1 MATKDSLSNTMT
13 DLPSLACS
21 VAAVAK
27 DAGIVALKGF
37 GGHTQSRLKGRF
49 DIQIDADVDAEN
61 EIVPRLRKLI
71 PGAEVSSEET
81 VAPVDWD
88 RLDVWIVDPLDGTN
102 NYYAAIPYLAISI
115 ALRHDHELVLA
126 VVHDPIL
133 HHSYGACLG
142 DGAWRDSHRFDSLPP
157 RPIEQGTVSL
167 ITNYSS
173 AGRRAGESLY
183 LRLSSISRRV
193 TTLWAPA
200 ADLVR
205 TATGHIDGVVCL
217 KALYGDVCS
226 GLLILAES
234 GGTILGVDGEVLD
247 VAHLDPR
254 APVSFVA
261 SRSSVMARGLW
272 RELERDLNY
281 YM

>member
-1 MATKDSLSNTMT
+1 MATKDSLSGIMT
-13 DLPSLACS
+13 DLRGLAIS
-21 VAAVAK
+21 VAGVAQ
-27 DAGIVALKGF
+27 DAGVEALKGL
-37 GGHTQSRLKGRF
+37 GGHQRSRPKGRF
-49 DIQIDADVDAEN
+49 DVQIDADIDAEN
-61 EIVPRLRKLI
+61 AIVPRLKNLI
-71 PGAEVSSEET
+71 PESEIASEET
-81 VAPVDWD
+81 VAPIDWD
-88 RLDVWIVDPLDGTN
+88 KANVWVVDPLDGTN

-115 ALRHDHELVLA
+115 ALRRHHELVLA

-133 HHSYGACLG
+133 NHSYTACLG
-142 DGAWRDSHRFDSLPP
+142 SGARRNGQEFDSPAP
-157 RPIEQGTVSL
+157 RPIERATVSL

-173 AGRRAGESLY
+173 TGRRAGETLY

-205 TATGHIDGVVCL
+205 TATGHIDGIVCL
-217 KALYGDVCS
+217 QALYGDVCS

-234 GGTILGVDGEVLD
+234 GGTILGPDGQHLD

-261 SRSSVMARGLW
+261 SKSYRLA
-272 RELERDLNY
+272 RDLWLALEPDLRTL
-281 YM
+281 M